1 MRINFLLLAFLLAGC
16 DGNGVGSYPTTPPP
30 PVQDDTAFV
39 QAAVDVGGVV
49 TFAAKTYH
57 LSRTILIKTSA
68 TSIVG
73 VGPETVFDYQPS
85 AQTQHCAT
93 DRVFTTPCTFE
104 DAPPRR
110 IAAPIAVGDKAFS
123 AFAAADVADLKY
135 GDWLL
140 INDVDSV
147 FGDKV
152 AIDWVQ
158 VAGVSGVTVN
168 LVQPFRMA
176 FTTARP
182 WDPGKS
188 GLGFT
193 PIPLIENIQMR
204 NFKVVVER
212 TPTTPTAGISL
223 FGVMNADI
231 DRVTVE
237 NHNGQPFYS
246 FLSKGVTV
254 TNSQAIGGRVLSE
267 FASSVDLTLSDNHFT
282 GDGPGFGLD
291 LGLGFFS
298 VTNNW
303 IDQSDNIGF
312 YVLYGVHDGTIS
324 GNHVAYVNYVPAG
337 GNAAGLVIRGSQN
350 IAVSDN
356 SFAGGSGPRSVGI
369 SVGGAVGEI
378 PLPSINIGVSGNTI
392 NGFVTPVQ
400 E

>member
-1 MRINFLLLAFLLAGC
+1 MTE
-16 DGNGVGSYPTTPPP
+16 VPP
-30 PVQDDTAFV
+30 PVQPPSAQDDTAAV
-39 QAAVDVGGVV
+39 QDAVDRGGVV

-57 LSRTILIKTSA
+57 LTRTITIKTSG
-68 TSIVG
+68 TVIVG
-73 VGPETVFDYQPS
+73 DGPGTVFDFQPS
-85 AQTQHCAT
+85 ATPQHCAS
-93 DRVFTTPCTFE
+93 DRVFTTPCDFE

-110 IAAPIAVGDKAFS
+110 IAAPIAVGDLSFS
-123 AFAAADVADLKY
+123 AVEAADVADLTI

-152 AIDWVQ
+152 AVDWVQ
-158 VAGVSGVTVN
+158 VASVTGLTVN
-168 LVQPFRMA
+168 VMQPFRMA
-176 FTTARP
+176 FTNARP
-182 WDPGKS
+182 WVPRKS

-193 PIPLIENIQMR
+193 PIPLISNIQLR
-204 NFKVVVER
+204 NFNVVVEP

-223 FGVMNADI
+223 YGVMNADI

-246 FLSKGVTV
+246 FLSKGVSV

-267 FASSVDLTLSDNHFT
+267 FASSVDVTLSNNHFT

-303 IDQSDNIGF
+303 VDQSNNIGV

-324 GNHVAYVNYVPAG
+324 GNHVAYVNYMPAG

-350 IAVSDN
+350 IEVADN
-356 SFAGGSGPRSVGI
+356 SFAGGSGPASVGI
-369 SVGGAVGEI
+369 SVGNAVGEL
-378 PLPSINIGVSGNTI
+378 PLPSVNIHQSGNTI
-392 NGFVTPVQ
+392 NGFVTAIQ
-400 E
+400 